1 MGNCHCDF
9 LFGFADA
16 DEIELHERFT
26 VEDFKLVK
34 EVDTAVFVHSF
45 LWLGSDLVLHFLSS
59 LCFSFLPFGSPREA
73 QGVRQKKKAAFH
85 GVKGEDSNDKAVT
98 GLRLSA

>member
-1 MGNCHCDF
+1 MGNCHCD
-9 LFGFADA
+9 LPFGFADV

-34 EVDTAVFVHSF
+34 EVGTAVLIHSF
-45 LWLGSDLVLHFLSS
+45 LRLGSDLVLHFLVL

-73 QGVRQKKKAAFH
+73 QGRGISPKTWVENAGNGIQ
-85 GVKGEDSNDKAVT
+85 
-98 GLRLSA
+98 